1 MVYQATRRKKCVE
14 TLELIREDGK
24 REKTIEVE
32 MAAGKLAKDLSRE
45 YVNLV
50 RAQRKV
56 QDMQALEDQGAGSL
70 VDAYEQ
76 LGAAVITMME
86 TVFGKEDTQ
95 AIMDFYENDYVEIV
109 QQIMPFIIN
118 VILPKA
124 REIAQENR
132 KQILSQYDRRPPKGK
147 RRGLRQ

>member
-1 MVYQATRRKKCVE
+1 MAYQATRRKKCVE

-32 MAAGKLAKDLSRE
+32 ITAGKLARDLSRE

-70 VDAYEQ
+70 ADAYEQ

-95 AIMDFYENDYVEIV
+95 TIMDFYENDYVEIV

-132 KQILSQYDRRPPKGK
+132 KQIL
-147 RRGLRQ
+147 

>member
-1 MVYQATRRKKCVE
+1 MAYQATRRKKCVE

-32 MAAGKLAKDLSRE
+32 ITAGKLAMDLSRV

-76 LGAAVITMME
+76 LGAAVITMMK

-95 AIMDFYENDYVEIV
+95 AIMDFYENDYIEIV

-132 KQILSQYDRRPPKGK
+132 KQILSQYDMRPAKGK
-147 RRGLRQ
+147 RRGLRR

>member
-1 MVYQATRRKKCVE
+1 MAYQATRRKKCVE
-14 TLELIREDGK
+14 ALELIREDGK
-24 REKTIEVE
+24 REKIIEVE
-32 MAAGKLAKDLSRE
+32 ITAGKLAKDLSRE

-50 RAQRKV
+50 QTQRKL
-56 QDMQALEDQGAGSL
+56 QDMQALKDQDAESL

-76 LGAAVITMME
+76 LGAAVITIME

-95 AIMDFYENDYVEIV
+95 AIMDFYEKDYVEII
-109 QQIMPFIIN
+109 QQIMPFVIN

-132 KQILSQYDRRPPKGK
+132 KQILAQYDRRPSREK
-147 RRGLRQ
+147 RRGLR

>member
-1 MVYQATRRKKCVE
+1 MAYQVTRRKKCVE

-24 REKTIEVE
+24 REKIIEVE
-32 MAAGKLAKDLSRE
+32 ITAGKLAKDLSRE

-50 RAQRKV
+50 QTQRKL
-56 QDMQALEDQGAGSL
+56 QDMQALKDQDAESL
-70 VDAYEQ
+70 VDTYEQ
-76 LGAAVITMME
+76 LGSAVITIME

-95 AIMDFYENDYVEIV
+95 AIMDFYEKDYVEII
-109 QQIMPFIIN
+109 QQIMPFVIN

-132 KQILSQYDRRPPKGK
+132 KQILAQYDRRPSRKK
-147 RRGLRQ
+147 RRGLR

>member
-1 MVYQATRRKKCVE
+1 MAYQATRRKKCVE

-24 REKTIEVE
+24 REKIIEVE
-32 MAAGKLAKDLSRE
+32 ITAGKFAKDLSRE

-56 QDMQALEDQGAGSL
+56 QDMQALEDQEAGTL
-70 VDAYEQ
+70 ADAYEQ
-76 LGAAVITMME
+76 LGAAVITMMK

-95 AIMDFYENDYVEIV
+95 TIMGFYENDYVEIV

-132 KQILSQYDRRPPKGK
+132 KQILAQYDRRTPKGK

>member
-1 MVYQATRRKKCVE
+1 MAYQATRRKKCVE

-56 QDMQALEDQGAGSL
+56 QDMQALEDQGAESL
-70 VDAYEQ
+70 TDAYKQ
-76 LGAAVITMME
+76 LGAAVITIME

-95 AIMDFYENDYVEIV
+95 TIMDFYENDYVEIV